1 MESLNTK
8 NKLFLIA
15 GKRGSGKSHLLRY
28 IISQEKH
35 KYKAIFLFCP
45 TEKVNSF
52 YDGIINSKNIF
63 DEYDEEWIEKF
74 MKQMADLNSGK
85 SEANASHVLLVLD
98 DCGSDTN
105 FAKSKTFKQIAT
117 RGRHLKISVIMTAQY
132 LYQFPPVARS
142 NCDYIAVGQMN
153 RQALEI
159 LAQEFQHGNIIKK
172 DFIKMYYN
180 STNDYNFLLINNNT
194 AKNNNDV
201 NEIYGIISCPKR

>member
-8 NKLFLIA
+8 NKLFLIS

-28 IISQEKH
+28 IIAQEKH

-45 TEKVNSF
+45 TEKVNNF
-52 YDGIINSKNIF
+52 YDGLISHKNIF
-63 DEYDEEWIEKF
+63 DAYDEEWIEKF
-74 MKQMADLNSGK
+74 MKQMADLNARK
-85 SEANASHVLLVLD
+85 NEADASHVLLVLD

-105 FAKSKTFKQIAT
+105 FRKSKTFTQIAT
-117 RGRHLKISVIMTAQY
+117 RGRHLKISVIMTSQY

-142 NCDYIAVGQMN
+142 NCDFIAVGQMN
-153 RQALEI
+153 RQALDI
-159 LAQEFQHGNIIKK
+159 LANEFQHGNIAKK

-201 NEIYGIISCPKR
+201 NEIYGIISVPKV